1 MSDLPTSEEL
11 TDTADRAWRWVLDQV
26 RTDEVGPWIPEQVT
40 GSAADETLP
49 PYRDS
54 MHSGIAGLAHVLAE
68 IRLDRDWT
76 DEESAL
82 GEAVGTRLRTRGPA
96 ELGYNFF
103 GGLVSDIGAFVAL
116 GQEGAAAA
124 VERLAALAEPDG
136 WPQDITEPP
145 RYLPDAR
152 VSDAT
157 LGTASVI
164 LGALWADRHGVA
176 GARAVLEK
184 AADVVLAE
192 AEDLDGCLSW
202 RFVPI
207 RFRTLPRAEM
217 PNWSHGQAGILAAVA
232 LAGHRLDRDD
242 LVDAARRGGEHL
254 VRLGELSGDRFAV
267 PHFLFPPDYE
277 ATSDEDEYTW
287 GWCHG
292 PTGTSLGFAA
302 LSHAGVESVA
312 GEAPSVWQRRCLE
325 AVRHSGI
332 PQRQHPGFWD
342 NDGRCCGTAG
352 VGSVFLDSYGRTG
365 DPADLDFALTLAAA
379 VLEHAEGTA
388 DHTWWRFVEHRNADP
403 LLPPGVG
410 WMQGAAGIAGF
421 LFQAARAVR
430 DGSDAAAV
438 SRMESWWAIE
448 SASEAAS

>member
-1 MSDLPTSEEL
+1 MSAQPTAEEL
-11 TDTADRAWRWVLDQV
+11 SDTAERAWRWVLDQV
-26 RTDEVGPWIPEQVT
+26 RTDEVGPWIPGQVT
-40 GSAADETLP
+40 SAATDDTPP
-49 PYRDS
+49 PYRDG

-82 GEAVGTRLRTRGPA
+82 AQAIGTRLRDRVQT
-96 ELGYNFF
+96 EVSYDFF
-103 GGLVSDIGAFVAL
+103 DGLVSDIGAFVAL

-192 AEDLDGCLSW
+192 AEDVDGCLWW

-242 LVDAARRGGEHL
+242 LVDAARRGGEQL

-267 PHFLFPPDYE
+267 PHFLFPPNYE
-277 ATSDEDEYTW
+277 ATSDEDEYAW

-292 PTGTSLGFAA
+292 PTGTSLAFAA
-302 LSHAGVESVA
+302 LAHADVESVA
-312 GEAPSVWQRRCLE
+312 GDAPSAWRRRCLE
-325 AVRHSGI
+325 AVRRSGI
-332 PQRQHPGFWD
+332 PQRSTLVSGTTTAAAAGRLVSAPSSWTPTSGTATRPISTSPWFSRRPCWSTWRVPRTMPG
-342 NDGRCCGTAG
+342 GGSSSTGTPTRCCLLAWAG
-352 VGSVFLDSYGRTG
+352 CRER
-365 DPADLDFALTLAAA
+365 PASP
-379 VLEHAEGTA
+379 
-388 DHTWWRFVEHRNADP
+388 R
-403 LLPPGVG
+403 
-410 WMQGAAGIAGF
+410 
-421 LFQAARAVR
+421 
-430 DGSDAAAV
+430 SS
-438 SRMESWWAIE
+438 SRPHG
-448 SASEAAS
+448 

>member
-1 MSDLPTSEEL
+1 MSDQPTSEEL
-11 TDTADRAWRWVLDQV
+11 TDTAERAWRWVLDQV
-26 RTDEVGPWIPEQVT
+26 RTDEVGPWIPGQVT
-40 GSAADETLP
+40 SAATDDTPP
-49 PYRDS
+49 PYRDG

-82 GEAVGTRLRTRGPA
+82 AEAIGTRLRDRVQT
-96 ELGYNFF
+96 EVSYDFF
-103 GGLVSDIGAFVAL
+103 DGLVSDIGAFVAL

-136 WPQDITEPP
+136 WPQNFTEPP

-164 LGALWADRHGVA
+164 MGALWADRHRVA

-192 AEDLDGCLSW
+192 AEDVDGCLWW

-242 LVDAARRGGEHL
+242 LVDAARRGGEQL

-267 PHFLFPPDYE
+267 PHFLFPPNYE
-277 ATSDEDEYTW
+277 ATSDEDEYAW

-292 PTGTSLGFAA
+292 PTGTSLAFAA
-302 LSHAGVESVA
+302 LALADVESVA
-312 GEAPSVWQRRCLE
+312 GDVPSVWRRRCLE
-325 AVRHSGI
+325 AVRRSGI

-352 VGSVFLDSYGRTG
+352 VGPVFLDAYQRYG
-365 DPADLDFALTLAAA
+365 DPADLAFALTLATAL
-379 VLEHAEGTA
+379 LEHAEGSS
-388 DHTWWRFVEHRNADP
+388 DHAWWRFVEHRNADP

-410 WMQGAAGIAGF
+410 WMQGAAGIAAF
-421 LFQAARAVR
+421 LFQAARTVR
-430 DGSDAAAV
+430 DGAGAASAL
-438 SRMESWWAIE
+438 RMESWWARKG
-448 SASEAAS
+448 AA

>member
-1 MSDLPTSEEL
+1 MPDQPTAEEL
-11 TDTADRAWRWVLDQV
+11 TDTAERAWRWVLDQV
-26 RTDEVGPWIPEQVT
+26 RTDEVGP
-40 GSAADETLP
+40 GSRSRSRAAPRTRGLP

-54 MHSGIAGLAHVLAE
+54 MHNGIAGLAHVLAE

-242 LVDAARRGGEHL
+242 LVDAASRVVSTWCGSASSAVTVSPYRTSCSRRTTRRPATGTNTPGAGATARPVRRSGSPLSTGGRRGRRRSSPRG
-254 VRLGELSGDRFAV
+254 
-267 PHFLFPPDYE
+267 
-277 ATSDEDEYTW
+277 
-287 GWCHG
+287 
-292 PTGTSLGFAA
+292 
-302 LSHAGVESVA
+302 
-312 GEAPSVWQRRCLE
+312 VWQRRCLE

-332 PQRQHPGFWD
+332 PAAAHPGVLGQRRPVLWD
-342 NDGRCCGTAG
+342 RRGRLC
-352 VGSVFLDSYGRTG
+352 LPGRLRAARRP
-365 DPADLDFALTLAAA
+365 DRLEFALLLAAA
-379 VLEHAEGTA
+379 LGEHAEGTA
-388 DHTWWRFVEHRNADP
+388 DHTWWRFVEHRNAEP

-410 WMQGAAGIAGF
+410 WMQGAAGIAAF

-430 DGSDAAAV
+430 DGATAAPVARWTPGGP
-438 SRMESWWAIE
+438 SGPAWA
-448 SASEAAS
+448 